1 MYYVYVLV
9 EGATREV
16 YIGFTLDLK
25 RRVEEHRR
33 GSGAKYTKSGV
44 WCLAYYE
51 AFLSESDARSRERRL
66 KHDGRARY
74 QLYTRIGNS
83 LAGQK

>member
-9 EGATREV
+9 EKASKER
-16 YIGFTLDLK
+16 YIGFSSDLK
-25 RRVEEHRR
+25 NRIHQHTS
-33 GSGAKYTKSGV
+33 GWGAKTTKRGTWNLV
-44 WCLAYYE
+44 YYE
-51 AFLSESDARSRERRL
+51 AFVSESDARTRERRL

-74 QLYTRIGNS
+74 QLCARIQDS